1 MMATSRS
8 GREGI
13 LAALLAAFLATFS
26 ALACLFLMSSGD
38 KGGDGFDE
46 GGFFEGGF
54 FEGGFVEGG
63 EEGRFILEPSARC
76 VWRCRPGCATG
87 RARGEA
93 LPLRPSH
100 CFTRLPA

>member
-1 MMATSRS
+1 MTAASRS

-46 GGFFEGGF
+46 GGFFEGG
-54 FEGGFVEGG
+54 
-63 EEGRFILEPSARC
+63 EEGRFILEPRARC

-93 LPLRPSH
+93 
-100 CFTRLPA
+100 

>member
-38 KGGDGFDE
+38 KGGDGFD
-46 GGFFEGGF
+46 EGGF